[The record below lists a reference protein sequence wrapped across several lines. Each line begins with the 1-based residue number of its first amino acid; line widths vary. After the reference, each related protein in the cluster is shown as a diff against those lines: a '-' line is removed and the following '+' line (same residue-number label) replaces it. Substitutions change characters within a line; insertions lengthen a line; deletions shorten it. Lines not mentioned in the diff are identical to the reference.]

1 MESSPPAPALQNDE
15 KDSYELGAYPCHG
28 FVAAS
33 QFFSLSKRY
42 EVRREDS
49 CAEVSSFGGEAT
61 SVVRV
66 QMVACHGN
74 GGAQEWVHTK
84 QGRRNTIR
92 SMIQITLVPG

>member
-1 MESSPPAPALQNDE
+1 M
-15 KDSYELGAYPCHG
+15 GAYPCHN

-33 QFFSLSKRY
+33 QFFSLSKHY

-49 CAEVSSFGGEAT
+49 CAEVSAFAGEAT

-74 GGAQEWVHTK
+74 GGAQV
-84 QGRRNTIR
+84 RA
-92 SMIQITLVPG
+92 SSSL